1 MFGDA
6 ALPRYATLHRIDVRA
21 AHRPRALVDHDKTW
35 RQTMRNA
42 VRRDH
47 RTPSAI
53 FDWMAAQRR
62 AAASVSRGTS
72 RALGCGALALALL
85 CAGCAEPAAQ
95 RDGNASVASTKIERA
110 KAERLAHEQQIA
122 RTVPSLAS
130 IRLTQPRPF
139 TLRDSGQNGAM
150 TFLRDV
156 DFRIVDN
163 LGFFIHQLS
172 ATLVPTQAGAPIVF
186 DDPTSF
192 EIDVHE
198 GTVTLDNTKLTAL
211 FDSYIFG
218 YRNAP
223 LRKLAVSAGDGVI
236 HLQGEMQ
243 RDGWVPF
250 SLTGTLAIRDG
261 SQLVFHP
268 SGVRVS
274 GINAQPVMR
283 AANVKMADLLKVET
297 PIARL
302 VGDDLVMSVDKLM
315 PPPRLKIRIT
325 TLRVTPAGLDL
336 TLDDG
341 SHAGFALPAN
351 APQQAMYIRGG
362 DVKFMRSMPMNADI
376 LISPVDPTKRD
387 QNFVFDLYHYRD
399 QVSAGYFNFDESGA
413 MAIRMPSYAGPASGA
428 PLGNAAARLN
438 DSFLAA
444 QQNALRDLRQHWE
457 AFALAAT
464 AAQPGM
470 QKVSMRRS
478 STTPFNERHV
488 SNRNPTIHLHN
499 VDFNLSGDIGFHV
512 EDLDVQLIAKRPGEP
527 VDLDD
532 PNQYDIRILGGTVV
546 ESWKAMSALFN
557 NYLLDYSPRSLNDL
571 QLSAD
576 GQDLRV
582 QGGIKLWNHVPGVW
596 LPTDMKGSLS
606 VLDDRHLAFKPS
618 QVSVLGIPQ
627 AKLLRSLGIE
637 LASLT
642 PLQRRGAELRGDTLV
657 LDQYTVFPPP
667 VLNGKLAQA
676 TVERDGLRLTFRRAA
691 DAPVPK
697 RPQIDAPSYMW
708 MDGGDMKMFN
718 VLELNVRA
726 LIRNSA
732 EAGPMRFDLYGYRSQ
747 VAQGSVRML
756 PDGTLVV
763 DMGKPNPLASR

>member
-1 MFGDA
+1 
-6 ALPRYATLHRIDVRA
+6 
-21 AHRPRALVDHDKTW
+21 
-35 RQTMRNA
+35 MRNA
-42 VRRDH
+42 VRHGH
-47 RTPSAI
+47 RTPLAI
-53 FDWMAAQRR
+53 LDWMTAPRR
-62 AAASVSRGTS
+62 AAASVSHGTS
-72 RALGCGALALALL
+72 RALGCGTLALALL

-130 IRLTQPRPF
+130 ITLTQPRPF

-156 DFRIVDN
+156 DFRIVNN

-198 GTVTLDNTKLTAL
+198 GAVTLDNTKLTAL
-211 FDSYIFG
+211 FDTYIFG

-325 TLRVTPAGLDL
+325 ALRVTPAGLDL
-336 TLDDG
+336 TLGDG

-376 LISPVDPTKRD
+376 LISPVDPAKRD

-413 MAIRMPSYAGPASGA
+413 MAIRMPSYAGPLSGA
-428 PLGNAAARLN
+428 SLGNAAARLN

-457 AFALAAT
+457 AFALAAA

-470 QKVSMRRS
+470 RKVAMRRS
-478 STTPFNERHV
+478 STTPFNERPV

-676 TVERDGLRLTFRRAA
+676 TVERDGLRLTFRRAS

-708 MDGGDMKMFN
+708 MEGGDMKMFN

-732 EAGPMRFDLYGYRSQ
+732 EAGPMRFDLYGYRTQ